1 MKTRTGKIVV
11 MSLVASMLLL
21 ASCKKNNNTEVPKEG
36 FAASIEQNGDS
47 KTSLNGLQVIWSA
60 YDQIKVNNGTN
71 TLTFELT
78 NGAGSTDGTFYT
90 GEEHPTFFDP
100 SNHYTAVYPAANP
113 ANSSETNTIAGTEA
127 TVHLPATQN
136 ILANGSFGVG
146 YNPMVA
152 YSSSQTLS
160 FKNLCGALR
169 FQMVGAGITV
179 KTIELTTGDPDDYLS
194 GTFTVV
200 CSSANPVLTPPT
212 SSVSGNNTITLT
224 CPDSGI
230 ELSGTT
236 ATNFYF
242 MLPPGTLHGVTFT
255 AKNGSG
261 ETVYTQTSTKNFTIT
276 RNKISPVNELEVPLN
291 VTTTSPFNIT
301 TSSAKAGGT
310 VGNGTPAE
318 WGVLYSSTT
327 TDPKEGNEGVTKVN
341 MTSGTAYSGY
351 SGSMSLPADNTTYY
365 VRAYAKTAKG
375 TCYYGTV
382 IPFATR
388 NHNGIGMLE
397 KAFTVASGKTVWFS
411 KGNLYY
417 KKSDGH
423 WRFMDQQYS
432 RIETPDLN
440 VGVDNANQDDISL
453 FGWGTS
459 GWEDSGATC
468 YQPWNTSNISSD
480 YTPGGT
486 YTIDLTGSYYNAD
499 WGHNS
504 ISGGGGT
511 VNWWR
516 VLSSSEW
523 NYLLNGRS
531 ASTVNGKINVRY
543 AKARINVSG
552 SGING
557 LIIFP
562 DAFSWPSSVP
572 DFDAANLNNATIA
585 CTANQ
590 LTEAQWS
597 LLEHEVC
604 VFLPLAGYRR
614 VDDSGNPTVIRVN
627 SQGYYWSSSHSDAG
641 NAYDL
646 YITYNDNGVV
656 APLTINA
663 RCYGF
668 SVRLVSDEPY
678 NQHW

>member
-1 MKTRTGKIVV
+1 MRGPLAQHVEN
-11 MSLVASMLLL
+11 ASMKNALKLFVMGLAVVSLL

-47 KTSLNGLQVIWSA
+47 KTFLDGLVVKWSA
-60 YDQIKVNNGTN
+60 YDQIKVNNGTR
-71 TLTFELT
+71 TLTYELT

-90 GEEHPTFFDP
+90 GEEHSTFFDP

-169 FQMVGAGITV
+169 FQMVGAGIIV

-242 MLPPGTLHGVTFT
+242 MLPPGTLHGLTLT

-261 ETVYTQTSTKNFTIT
+261 ETVYTETSTKNFTIT
-276 RNKISPVNELEVPLN
+276 RNNIIPVNELEVPLN

-365 VRAYAKTAKG
+365 ARAYAKSAKG
-375 TCYYGTV
+375 TYYYGDV

-388 NHNGIGMLE
+388 PTYTNGQMPGEFSVSASQNVYFSMGNLQWSAYGGGGDVSTTHAVHNGTDE
-397 KAFTVASGKTVWFS
+397 DTA
-411 KGNLYY
+411 
-417 KKSDGH
+417 DGT
-423 WRFMDQQYS
+423 WRFASNQYDFIGS
-432 RIETPDLN
+432 
-440 VGVDNANQDDISL
+440 DN
-453 FGWGTS
+453 
-459 GWEDSGATC
+459 
-468 YQPWNTSNISSD
+468 SNISSTYSGWIDLFGRGTSGFNNYNPDMNSTAYND
-480 YTPGGT
+480 YCMMNFYTGQHVNYDWGFYNAISNGGT
-486 YTIDLTGSYYNAD
+486 YR
-499 WGHNS
+499 
-504 ISGGGGT
+504 
-511 VNWWR
+511 VWR
-516 VLSSSEW
+516 TLSSAEW
-523 NYLLNGRS
+523 SYLVDNHVWALVQLTSIEG
-531 ASTVNGKINVRY
+531 
-543 AKARINVSG
+543 VSG
-552 SGING
+552 NNING
-557 LIIFP
+557 LIVLP
-562 DAFSWPSSVP
+562 NGMTWPLWPSEIADIDCNSGISSYQS
-572 DFDAANLNNATIA
+572 NL
-585 CTANQ
+585 

-597 LLEHEVC
+597 LLERDGA
-604 VFLPLAGYRR
+604 VFLPTAGYRLGTSVESLESGWYWTSTYAPGAGGKGMVFSVSG
-614 VDDSGNPTVIRVN
+614 VDPASTQPVQR
-627 SQGYYWSSSHSDAG
+627 
-641 NAYDL
+641 
-646 YITYNDNGVV
+646 
-656 APLTINA
+656 
-663 RCYGF
+663 GF
-668 SVRLVSDEPY
+668 SVRVVKDV
-678 NQHW
+678 

>member
-1 MKTRTGKIVV
+1 MG
-11 MSLVASMLLL
+11 LVASILLL
-21 ASCKKNNNTEVPKEG
+21 GSCKKNNGSKTEG
-36 FAASIEQNGDS
+36 FTANIEQDGNSRTFLDVDGHHV
-47 KTSLNGLQVIWSA
+47 KWSDD
-60 YDQIKVNNGTN
+60 DQIDVANKNSMNIVFGLTIGGGN
-71 TLTFELT
+71 TSGE
-78 NGAGSTDGTFYT
+78 FYT
-90 GEEHPTFFDP
+90 GDSNKDSFFEVGGP
-100 SNHYTAVYPAANP
+100 YKAVYPAANP
-113 ANSSETNTIAGTEA
+113 ANSSETNTVAVTTA

-152 YSSSQTLS
+152 YSQSQTLS
-160 FKNLCGALR
+160 FRNLCGVLC
-169 FQMVGAGITV
+169 FPMVGEGITV
-179 KTIELTTGDPDDYLS
+179 KTIMLTAGASDHLS
-194 GTFTVV
+194 GTFNVD
-200 CSSANPVLTPPT
+200 CNSSNPTLEWID
-212 SSVSGNNTITLT
+212 GGGNTITLT
-224 CPDSGI
+224 CPDAGI
-230 ELSGTT
+230 ALSGTT
-236 ATNFYF
+236 AKNFYF

-417 KKSDGH
+417 KKSDGN

-459 GWEDSGATC
+459 GKNSGATC
-468 YQPWNTSNISSD
+468 YQPWNTSNISSN

-486 YTIDLTGSYYNAD
+486 YTNDLTGSYYNAD
-499 WGHNS
+499 WGCNS

-523 NYLLNGRS
+523 NYLLNTRS
-531 ASTVNGKINVRY
+531 ASTVNGIINVRY
-543 AKARINVSG
+543 AKARIYVSG

-562 DAFSWPSSVP
+562 DAFSWPSSLPV
-572 DFDAANLNNATIA
+572 FDADYLNNASIT
-585 CTANQ
+585 CSTNQ

-614 VDDSGNPTVIRVN
+614 VDGSGNPTVMRVD
-627 SQGYYWSSSHSDAG
+627 SQGYYWSSSHYDAG

-646 YITYNDNGVV
+646 YITNDGV
-656 APLTINA
+656 APLTPNA

-668 SVRLVSDEPY
+668 SVRLVSDEPR
-678 NQHW
+678 NQYW